1 MLKIHKNQSLAGFT
15 TFKTGGPADYFARVR
30 DVEELLEAVNISKK
44 MKIPFLVIGGGSNIL
59 VGDHGFRG
67 MVIKNEMN
75 KISLM
80 GAKGS
85 YGKKNR
91 FDQKVYLKVDSG
103 VFMNRLVRYS
113 LDNSYQGLENFLGQP
128 GTVGGAIYI
137 NAHNMKKDDFFG
149 DHIKEAEIIEKNGE
163 RALIDKKYFR
173 FTYDNSKIQKNGDI
187 IVSIVVELKKKSG
200 KEMKNIWKLASEAVN
215 TRQESQPYGFP
226 SAGCVF
232 KNISKLDALR
242 IGTPNNTT
250 SAGYLIDSCKFKD
263 KRISD
268 ALISPKHANF
278 IINLGSAKSADVLKL
293 INLVKKKVW
302 QKYKVHLEEE
312 IVKLGEF

>member
-187 IVSIVVELKKKSG
+187 IVSIVV
-200 KEMKNIWKLASEAVN
+200 
-215 TRQESQPYGFP
+215 
-226 SAGCVF
+226 F

-250 SAGYLIDSCKFKD
+250 SAGYLIDSCKLKD